1 MVTKQKTILHEVKIS
16 GKGLHTGLT
25 VNLTLKPA
33 PENYGIVFKRIDLPE
48 QPEID
53 AIVTNVVDT
62 SRGTVIEKNGV
73 RIGTIEHLLAA
84 LSAFEIDN
92 LLIETDAPEAPIL
105 DGSSILILNAIG
117 KDNIAEQN
125 ASKEYFIVRE
135 KIVFEDAESGVEL
148 IALPD
153 ESFSV
158 NVMISYNSSVL
169 GNQFAKMNSLS
180 EFKKEIAP
188 SRTFVFLHE
197 LEFLLNNNLVKGG
210 DLDNAIVIMD
220 RDVNQKELDRIA
232 DLFHHEHIKLNGQK
246 GILNNLCLH
255 FDNEPARHKLLD
267 LVGDLSLV
275 GKPIKGKIIAT
286 RPGHFSN
293 VQFAK
298 LLHKEMN
305 KQFSKTAPP
314 EYNPSIE
321 PVMDILKIRELLPH
335 RYPFLMVDKVIEI
348 KDNYIVGV
356 KNITC
361 NEPMFTGHFP
371 QEPVFPG
378 VLAIET
384 MAQVG
389 GLFVLNQMDPT
400 KSYSTYF
407 MKIDGIKFR
416 KKIVPGDTL
425 IIKVELITPIRRG
438 IATMK
443 GYIFVGNQL
452 ASEGEFMAQIIENNQ
467 EITNQ

>member
-1 MVTKQKTILHEVKIS
+1 MVTKQKTLLHEVKIS
-16 GKGLHTGLT
+16 GKGLHTGLI
-25 VNLTLKPA
+25 VNVTLKPA
-33 PENYGIVFKRIDLPE
+33 PENHGIVFKRIDLPE

-62 SRGTVIEKNGV
+62 SRGTVIEKNGARV
-73 RIGTIEHLLAA
+73 GTIEHLMAA
-84 LSAFEIDN
+84 LVALEIDN
-92 LLIETDAPEAPIL
+92 ILIEIDAAEAPIM
-105 DGSSILILNAIG
+105 DGSSILILDAIG
-117 KDNIAEQN
+117 EDNVLVQN
-125 ASKEYFIVRE
+125 AAKEYFIIRE
-135 KIVFEDAESGVEL
+135 KIVFTDAESGVEL

-153 ESFSV
+153 EDFSM
-158 NVMISYNSSVL
+158 NVMISYNSNVL
-169 GNQFAKMNSLS
+169 GNQFAKMNSLG
-180 EFKKEIAP
+180 EFKTEIAP

-210 DLDNAIVIMD
+210 DIDNAIVIMD

-246 GILNNLCLH
+246 GILNNLKLH

-267 LVGDLSLV
+267 LVGDLNLI

-286 RPGHFSN
+286 RPGHSSN

-298 LLHKEMN
+298 LLYKEMN
-305 KQFSKTAPP
+305 KQFSKTAAPF
-314 EYNPSIE
+314 YNPDAE
-321 PVMDILKIRELLPH
+321 PVMDIQKIKELLPH

-348 KDNYIVGV
+348 KDNYIVGI
-356 KNITC
+356 KNITF

-378 VLAIET
+378 VLAIEA
-384 MAQVG
+384 MAQCG
-389 GLFVLNQMDPT
+389 GLFVLNQMDPS

-416 KKIVPGDTL
+416 RKIVPGDTL
-425 IIKVELITPIRRG
+425 KIKVELVTPVRRG

-452 ASEGEFMAQIIENNQ
+452 ASEGEFMAQIIENSQ
-467 EITNQ
+467 EIN

>member
-1 MVTKQKTILHEVKIS
+1 MVTKQKTIFHDVKIS

-25 VNLTLKPA
+25 VNMILKPA
-33 PENYGIVFKRIDLPE
+33 PENYGIVFKRIDLAE
-48 QPEID
+48 HPEIE

-62 SRGTVIEKNGV
+62 SRGTVIEKNGA
-73 RIGTIEHLLAA
+73 RIGTIEHTLAA
-84 LSAFEIDN
+84 IAALGIDN
-92 LLIETDAPEAPIL
+92 LLIEIDAPEAPIL
-105 DGSSILILNAIG
+105 DGSSIMIIDAIG
-117 KDNIAEQN
+117 ENNIKEQE

-135 KIVFEDAESGVEL
+135 KIVFEDPESGVEL

-153 ESFSV
+153 DNYNL
-158 NVMISYNSSVL
+158 NVMISYNSNVL
-169 GNQFAKMNSLS
+169 GNQFAKLNSFS
-180 EFKKEIAP
+180 DFKKEIAP
-188 SRTFVFLHE
+188 CRTFVFLHE

-210 DLDNAIVIMD
+210 DVDNAIVIMD
-220 RDVNQKELDRIA
+220 RDVSQKELDRIA

-246 GILNNLCLH
+246 GILNNLTLH

-267 LVGDLSLV
+267 LTGDLVLV
-275 GKPIKGKIIAT
+275 GRPIKGKIIAT
-286 RPGHFSN
+286 RPGHSSN

-298 LLHKEMN
+298 LLYKEMN
-305 KQFSKTAPP
+305 KQYSKTAPP
-314 EYNPSIE
+314 NYDPDAE
-321 PVMDILKIRELLPH
+321 PVMDILKIKELLPH

-348 KDNYIVGV
+348 KDNYIVGI
-356 KNITC
+356 KNITF

-378 VLAIET
+378 VLQIET
-384 MAQVG
+384 MAQCG

-416 KKIVPGDTL
+416 RKIVPGDTL
-425 IIKVELITPIRRG
+425 KIKVELLTPIRRG

-452 ASEGEFMAQIIENNQ
+452 ASEGEFMAQIIENKI
-467 EITNQ
+467 ETNE

>member
-1 MVTKQKTILHEVKIS
+1 MITKQKTILHEVKIS
-16 GKGLHTGLT
+16 GKGLHTGLI
-25 VNLTLKPA
+25 VNMTLKPA
-33 PENYGIVFKRIDLPE
+33 PENHGVIFKRTDLPD
-48 QPEID
+48 QPEIE
-53 AIVTNVVDT
+53 AIVSNVVDT
-62 SRGTVIEKNGV
+62 SRGTVIEKNGA
-73 RIGTIEHLLAA
+73 RIGTIEHTLAA
-84 LSAFEIDN
+84 IAALEIDN
-92 LLIETDAPEAPIL
+92 LLIEIDAPEAPIM
-105 DGSSILILNAIG
+105 DGSSILILDAIG
-117 KDNIAEQN
+117 EDNINEQE

-135 KIVFEDAESGVEL
+135 KIVFTDAENGVEL

-153 ESFSV
+153 DIYNM
-158 NVMISYNSSVL
+158 NVMISYNSNVL
-169 GNQFAKMNSLS
+169 GNQFAKMNSFCD
-180 EFKKEIAP
+180 FKNEIAP

-220 RDVNQKELDRIA
+220 RDINQMELDRIA

-246 GILNNLCLH
+246 GILNNLKLH

-267 LVGDLSLV
+267 LAGDLSLV

-286 RPGHFSN
+286 RPGHSSN

-298 LLHKEMN
+298 LLYKEMN
-305 KQFSKTAPP
+305 KQFSKTASPV
-314 EYNPSIE
+314 YNPDIE
-321 PVMDILKIRELLPH
+321 PIMDIQKIRELLPH

-348 KDNYIVGV
+348 KENYIVGI
-356 KNITC
+356 KNITS

-378 VLAIET
+378 VLQIEA
-384 MAQVG
+384 MAQCG

-416 KKIVPGDTL
+416 RKIVPGDTL
-425 IIKVELITPIRRG
+425 KIKVELITPVRRG

-443 GYIFVGNQL
+443 GYCFVGNQL
-452 ASEGEFMAQIIENNQ
+452 ASEGEFMAQIIENK
-467 EITNQ
+467 

>member
-16 GKGLHTGLT
+16 GKGLHTGLI
-25 VNLTLKPA
+25 VNMTLKPA
-33 PENYGIVFKRIDLPE
+33 PENHGIIFKRTDLPE
-48 QPEID
+48 QPEIE

-62 SRGTVIEKNGV
+62 SRGTVIEKNGA
-73 RIGTIEHLLAA
+73 RIGTIEHTMAALAA
-84 LSAFEIDN
+84 LEIDN
-92 LLIETDAPEAPIL
+92 LLIEIDAPEAPIM
-105 DGSSILILNAIG
+105 DGSSILILDAIG
-117 KDNIAEQN
+117 EGNLIEQD
-125 ASKEYFIVRE
+125 ASKDFFIVRD
-135 KIVFEDAESGVEL
+135 KIVFTDAETGVEL

-153 ESFSV
+153 DKYSL
-158 NVMISYNSSVL
+158 NVMISYNSNVL
-169 GNQFAKMNSLS
+169 GNQFAKMNSFCD
-180 EFKKEIAP
+180 FKNEIAP

-220 RDVNQKELDRIA
+220 RDVNQMELDRIA
-232 DLFHHEHIKLNGQK
+232 DLFHHEHIILNGQK
-246 GILNNLCLH
+246 GILNNLKLH

-267 LVGDLSLV
+267 LAGDLSLV

-286 RPGHFSN
+286 RPGHSSN

-298 LLHKEMN
+298 LLYKEMN
-305 KQFSKTAPP
+305 KQFSKTAAPV
-314 EYNPSIE
+314 YNPDIE
-321 PVMDILKIRELLPH
+321 PVMDILRIKELLPH

-348 KDNYIVGV
+348 KDNYIVGI
-356 KNITC
+356 KNITF
-361 NEPMFTGHFP
+361 NEPIFTGHFP

-378 VLAIET
+378 VLQIEA
-384 MAQVG
+384 MAQCG

-416 KKIVPGDTL
+416 RKIVPGDTL
-425 IIKVELITPIRRG
+425 KIKVELITPVRRG

-443 GYIFVGNQL
+443 GYCFVGNQL
-452 ASEGEFMAQIIENNQ
+452 ASEGEFMAQIIENK
-467 EITNQ
+467 